1 MKKLMLKKDVI
12 EVLTSDNA
20 NGLKGGKGPVFVVNT
35 YTGASKV
42 TCETCTCIDKSCT
55 CPTELPETAISKMHC
70 SEFGCGSATV
80 CGETKE
86 CNL

>member
-12 EVLTSDNA
+12 EVLSSDNEQK
-20 NGLKGGKGPVFVVNT
+20 LKGGLVVVINT
-35 YTGASKV
+35 YTGQSKA
-42 TCETCTCIDKSCT
+42 TCDSCTCPADSCT
-55 CPTELPETAISKMHC
+55 CPTDLPETAISKMHC